1 MADSRIRDRYLQAL
15 MERVRQD
22 TYPSIAQMDLVESLL
37 PPEEMDTY
45 LDILME
51 KIETVKFP
59 SISMLNRVQRLV
71 AQLPQAQQA

>member
-1 MADSRIRDRYLQAL
+1 MADSQIRDRYLQAL
-15 MERVRQD
+15 MDHVRED

-51 KIETVKFP
+51 KIESVKFP

-71 AQLPQAQQA
+71 AQLPRAQPS